1 MKLPKKLLKK
11 KTCCKAWK
19 LLNITQ
25 VKTVH
30 ETIPGAGIKSGG
42 YYQASSGWYIITL
55 TFEVQFR
62 KLTNANQM
70 CVQYLQTC
78 QVSLLTTFLFYL
90 YFCSTRLVLRTSG
103 SSCG

>member
-1 MKLPKKLLKK
+1 MKP
-11 KTCCKAWK
+11 
-19 LLNITQ
+19 
-25 VKTVH
+25 
-30 ETIPGAGIKSGG
+30 
-42 YYQASSGWYIITL
+42 YQALVSKVEGTTKQAQADITL

-103 SSCG
+103 TSCG